1 MKNFSINMKIQ
12 WIILIA
18 SLLTVGCESPGFVEG
33 KVIDAE
39 TQLPLEGV
47 KCVVTTGKQIEYTDS
62 VGAFSV
68 SNSTSPCAIWGKKEI
83 TVEFSREDYATQTTS
98 RQGSNVTILLQK
110 Q

>member
-1 MKNFSINMKIQ
+1 MKIQ
-12 WIILIA
+12 WVILIS
-18 SLLTVGCESPGFVEG
+18 SLLVTSCESPGFVRG

-47 KCVVTTGKQIEYTDS
+47 KCVVTTGREIEYTDS

-68 SNSTSPCAIWGKKEI
+68 SNRTSPCALWGKKEI
-83 TVEFSREDYATQTTS
+83 TVEFSMEGYTTQSTDN
-98 RQGSNVTILLQK
+98 QASNVTILLQK